1 MIRINLLAERKPS
14 REKAPILTVSEGE
27 GTWKMYLLLV
37 IIVVVILGI
46 GWRWYSLERETK
58 RLQAAHA
65 EADKELKRLEEIR
78 KKGDLYQKQKD
89 LLERKVNLILDLKR
103 NQTVPVYILD
113 QISKNLP
120 DFLWLD
126 SLSEKNYV
134 LTINGKATTYTAVSN
149 FYNNLDTS
157 SYFQDINLGQ
167 TKEVTE
173 GVSFVLNCRFVPEEK
188 QGETKEM

>member
-1 MIRINLLAERKPS
+1 MIKINLLAERKPS

-27 GTWKMYLLLV
+27 GTWKMYILLA
-37 IIVVVILGI
+37 IIAIVILGI
-46 GWRWYSLERETK
+46 GWRWFSLEQKTK
-58 RLQAAHA
+58 SLKAAHV
-65 EADKELKRLEEIR
+65 EADKELKRLEEVR

-103 NQTVPVYILD
+103 NQTVPVHILD

-149 FYNNLDTS
+149 FYNNLDKS
-157 SYFQDINLGQ
+157 SYFQDVNLGQ

-173 GVSFVLNCRFVPEEK
+173 GVSFALSCRFVPEGKKE
-188 QGETKEM
+188 ETKEM